1 MNIVARFGF
10 LVALVLTATACA
22 RPANHDLSGSVLAF
36 DFQYHSNIIVAEAQR
51 LAGGDYF
58 GLPEDERNAVW
69 LDAAGLVRGTPCGEG
84 VGAFP
89 EIHTGTQVQVVNDG
103 GGVVG
108 TGVLLDGF
116 VDLLPFPDVQAKV
129 IAVCRFD
136 FEIKDLPDLESYMV
150 LIGEQQQLFFSKAQL
165 ESQGWVMTIELGV
178 QR

>member
-1 MNIVARFGF
+1 MARVAGL

-22 RPANHDLSGSVLAF
+22 RPVLHDLSGSVSLF
-36 DFQYHSNIIVAEAQR
+36 DFSYHSTLITAEAQR

-89 EIHTGTQVQVVNDG
+89 EIHTGTPVQVVDDG
-103 GGVVG
+103 GGVVAIG
-108 TGVLLDGF
+108 GLLDGF
-116 VDLLPFPDVQAKV
+116 VDLLPYPDVQARA

-136 FEIKDLPDLESYMV
+136 FEIKDLPDLESYQL
-150 LIGEQQQLFFSKAQL
+150 LIGQEQPIPFSKARL
-165 ESQGWVMTIELGV
+165 ESQGWAVTIELGV